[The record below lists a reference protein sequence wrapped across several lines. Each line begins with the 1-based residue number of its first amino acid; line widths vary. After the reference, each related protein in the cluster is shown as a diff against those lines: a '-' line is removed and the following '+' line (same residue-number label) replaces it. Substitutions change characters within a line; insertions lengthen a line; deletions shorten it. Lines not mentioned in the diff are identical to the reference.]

1 MKTHLHSLRAETRLL
16 NRLVNMAAMER
27 PLGAMDLNSALA
39 FLTQAHSTEG
49 GSVYEHLTKVLAKA
63 SMNAHIRTLAKPC
76 VASICPKTVV
86 CD

>member
-1 MKTHLHSLRAETRLL
+1 
-16 NRLVNMAAMER
+16 MAAVERER

-63 SMNAHIRTLAKPC
+63 SVQNYHML
-76 VASICPKTVV
+76 
-86 CD
+86 